1 MKKWML
7 HIILWL
13 ILGILLYI
21 FFSLFLPFWW
31 AILRAL
37 TTIFLITG
45 MFYLSG
51 WWLANRFIIQKK
63 NYLKFA
69 LLAIFLCIAF
79 SVLRIR
85 LINFFPDMVTPFRDQ
100 IPENISEWER
110 KINLRRDFYFLN
122 GFKGMNVRGTGFFT
136 GFLAN
141 MFILLVATLFRLN
154 EYRKEQEQE
163 AGEKLRE
170 NQEAQIQYLKS
181 QVNPHFL
188 FNTLNNLYGLAYA
201 KSDLA
206 PQMIIELSDTMRYLI
221 YETEKDA
228 VSVEKEL
235 DFIRNYINIE
245 KKRLSHPENI
255 RLTMH
260 INHSDGLIPPLLLLP
275 FVENC
280 FKHGTI
286 GKTKEGWIEMGMWDD
301 PKFFHFTC
309 KNSYADGHLL
319 VSTEKNSGL
328 GLQNVKK
335 RLDLLFGDQYELTI
349 SKQNNEYVVYLK
361 IPFMVKKKP
370 A

>member
-1 MKKWML
+1 
-7 HIILWL
+7 
-13 ILGILLYI
+13 
-21 FFSLFLPFWW
+21 
-31 AILRAL
+31 
-37 TTIFLITG
+37 
-45 MFYLSG
+45 
-51 WWLANRFIIQKK
+51 
-63 NYLKFA
+63 
-69 LLAIFLCIAF
+69 
-79 SVLRIR
+79 
-85 LINFFPDMVTPFRDQ
+85 
-100 IPENISEWER
+100 
-110 KINLRRDFYFLN
+110 
-122 GFKGMNVRGTGFFT
+122 MNVRGTGFFT

-163 AGEKLRE
+163 AREKLRK

-309 KNSYADGHLL
+309 KNSYADGHQL

-335 RLDLLFGDQYELTI
+335 RLDLLFGNQYELTI